1 LKEVIIMELLT
12 IRAGWGRNRRF
23 EIKDGHVQIQRGGLE
38 PETALSIK
46 DGQIVEVHDI
56 EHPAQNTSARIVT
69 TKAWNES
76 KRMRTDAVKTT
87 QRYDTYCNLP
97 SEGAFY
103 EVTGLTVANHK
114 GTLCQI
120 AKRARFV
127 REEFVYDNGQKAY
140 VWTPYRKMFQ
150 VYRPNGKLWLE
161 VTAKVRRPWK
171 RTENLLQK
179 VQAILAD
186 IASVEVRWS
195 EEPNYEIRLFDEQGR
210 QYGYGKI
217 ENHQRVGV
225 WQQGKVKHFF
235 MMGIVVSEE
244 LYNAGPDDLDPR
256 EILKTENT
264 QLRASLMK
272 KIGPERLL
280 KKLPFVACDADGE
293 NQLLKAN
300 VSRIFTPDNQS
311 MEQLRVRNRLDEQIA
326 IVVLKCPSTGQLYY
340 LRVPPR
346 LKKVEHARQW
356 LCGVDIEGI
365 EEQYIRQRWMMTA
378 DGRTQEL
385 SPSQQQVMESEI
397 ARAKQCQELE
407 FVAEA

>member
-1 LKEVIIMELLT
+1 
-12 IRAGWGRNRRF
+12 
-23 EIKDGHVQIQRGGLE
+23 
-38 PETALSIK
+38 
-46 DGQIVEVHDI
+46 
-56 EHPAQNTSARIVT
+56 
-69 TKAWNES
+69 
-76 KRMRTDAVKTT
+76 
-87 QRYDTYCNLP
+87 
-97 SEGAFY
+97 
-103 EVTGLTVANHK
+103 
-114 GTLCQI
+114 
-120 AKRARFV
+120 V
-127 REEFVYDNGQKAY
+127 REEFVYDNGQRAY

-150 VYRPNGKLWLE
+150 VFRPNGKLWIE